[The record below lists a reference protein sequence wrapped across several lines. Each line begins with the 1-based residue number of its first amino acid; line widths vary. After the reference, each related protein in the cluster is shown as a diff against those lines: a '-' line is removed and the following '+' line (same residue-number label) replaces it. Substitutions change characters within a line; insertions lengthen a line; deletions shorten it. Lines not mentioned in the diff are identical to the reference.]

1 MSIYIYIYKNNSW
14 SIVSAMCDLIKILIL
29 QIQNEVNI
37 YIYSNKGFFFFFF
50 FVLIKLFIL
59 LKNNFCMQNLIYFL
73 SLHLFRADT
82 GLTDIF
88 GADTRTI

>member
-50 FVLIKLFIL
+50 FFKY
-59 LKNNFCMQNLIYFL
+59 LIYFFL
-73 SLHLFRADT
+73 NHNFIDDT

>member
-50 FVLIKLFIL
+50 
-59 LKNNFCMQNLIYFL
+59 CMQNLIYFL